1 MVSCRNLQNK
11 KSITVF
17 VKAWMKYSVD
27 CNSLDYNAVAENSVA
42 GSCLVNANMKGE
54 KTVVKEHFC

>member
-17 VKAWMKYSVD
+17 VKTWMKYSVD
-27 CNSLDYNAVAENSVA
+27 CNSVAENSVA
-42 GSCLVNANMKGE
+42 GSCLVNANMKRV
-54 KTVVKEHFC
+54 KTIVKEHFS